1 MDFLGGGGKRGEGEG
16 GFGLSLRKALLFTSI
31 ADQSCPVAAPLVG
44 LVVQTTD
51 SEPSLDKAMLLTI
64 GAPPR
69 PLSECSCIVPNICSL
84 RAVGCKRCGWEARGK
99 ASSTGAWYGSG
110 GVQPSTVVESVRTK
124 KLKSQHFVHWAWTY
138 TFLQTTW

>member
-1 MDFLGGGGKRGEGEG
+1 MGGGGKRGEGEG
-16 GFGLSLRKALLFTSI
+16 GFGLSLQKALLFTSI

-44 LVVQTTD
+44 LVVKTTD

-84 RAVGCKRCGWEARGK
+84 RAVGCKRCG
-99 ASSTGAWYGSG
+99 
-110 GVQPSTVVESVRTK
+110 
-124 KLKSQHFVHWAWTY
+124 
-138 TFLQTTW
+138 

>member
-1 MDFLGGGGKRGEGEG
+1 MHPYQVERQTENVLVFGDTAKPVLSRVELLRIKWISGGGGREG
-16 GFGLSLRKALLFTSI
+16 GGREGGEREARGKEGLGLSLKKALLFTSI

-84 RAVGCKRCGWEARGK
+84 RAVGCKRCG
-99 ASSTGAWYGSG
+99 
-110 GVQPSTVVESVRTK
+110 
-124 KLKSQHFVHWAWTY
+124 
-138 TFLQTTW
+138 

>member
-1 MDFLGGGGKRGEGEG
+1 MPPYQVERQTENVLVFGDTAKPVLSRVELLRIKWISWGGGEG
-16 GFGLSLRKALLFTSI
+16 GGREARGKEGLGLSLKKALLFTSI

-84 RAVGCKRCGWEARGK
+84 RAVGCKRCG
-99 ASSTGAWYGSG
+99 
-110 GVQPSTVVESVRTK
+110 
-124 KLKSQHFVHWAWTY
+124 
-138 TFLQTTW
+138 